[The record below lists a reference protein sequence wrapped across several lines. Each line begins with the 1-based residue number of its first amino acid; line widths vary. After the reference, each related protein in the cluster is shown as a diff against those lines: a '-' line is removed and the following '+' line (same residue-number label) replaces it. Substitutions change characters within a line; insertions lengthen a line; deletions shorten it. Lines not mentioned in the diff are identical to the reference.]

1 MKVLLVLHNIVHF
14 RYLGEVVQHLCHNGH
29 TVKILFA
36 EGAKKNTS
44 DRALRACLN
53 EVNAAEFEFMPEGTT
68 NRLPRYWGIRNWIS
82 YAHYFRPDHPSR
94 SLEKRWRRHLPLWV
108 RVGVWTPIGRK
119 LLVSAP
125 VQKVLQRIRQRIPI
139 DPDIT
144 RRLKEY
150 RPDVVIATPF
160 LKEDSVEVDFVRATA
175 ALGIPTIVNVLS
187 WDNLTSKGVFHA
199 VPDMTLVWNQAL
211 VKEAVELH
219 DLPPHKVF
227 VTGAP
232 TFDFWFDMQPS
243 LSRAAFCEQVGL
255 NANAPFILYLGSS
268 KSIAPDE
275 TPYLQQFAAH
285 LRERSDCRQVQILV
299 RPHPLNFAR
308 WKSFSAE
315 GIAVWPRGGEWPDSP
330 ESKQDYFNSLFY
342 SEAVMG
348 VNTSG
353 FLDAAIVDKPCVTA
367 ITDHYR
373 HTQTGRGH
381 FAHLLNGGFLDIAH
395 SLSEAASLIA
405 ALLRGQ
411 DTKADQRRH
420 FVREF
425 VRPYGLEQRASEI
438 FARAVEMVAQGMS
451 AAQMEERLK
460 RIASVRVE

>member
-1 MKVLLVLHNIVHF
+1 
-14 RYLGEVVQHLCHNGH
+14 
-29 TVKILFA
+29 
-36 EGAKKNTS
+36 
-44 DRALRACLN
+44 
-53 EVNAAEFEFMPEGTT
+53 
-68 NRLPRYWGIRNWIS
+68 
-82 YAHYFRPDHPSR
+82 
-94 SLEKRWRRHLPLWV
+94 
-108 RVGVWTPIGRK
+108 
-119 LLVSAP
+119 
-125 VQKVLQRIRQRIPI
+125 
-139 DPDIT
+139 
-144 RRLKEY
+144 
-150 RPDVVIATPF
+150 
-160 LKEDSVEVDFVRATA
+160 
-175 ALGIPTIVNVLS
+175 
-187 WDNLTSKGVFHA
+187 
-199 VPDMTLVWNQAL
+199 
-211 VKEAVELH
+211 
-219 DLPPHKVF
+219 
-227 VTGAP
+227 
-232 TFDFWFDMQPS
+232 MQPS

-285 LRERSDCRQVQILV
+285 LRERSDCRQVQILG